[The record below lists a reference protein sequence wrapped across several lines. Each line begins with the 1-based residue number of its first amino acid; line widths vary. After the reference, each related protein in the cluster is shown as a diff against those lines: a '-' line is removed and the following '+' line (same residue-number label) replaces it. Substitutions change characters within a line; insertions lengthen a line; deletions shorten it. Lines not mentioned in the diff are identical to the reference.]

1 MTVALRADE
10 GQGADPGCLTGETPL
25 RTLAWRRRSGAQ
37 PSGWTTSWGPTQF
50 RSEKHKEEAKLPPA
64 VLADAEGIAA
74 GKEFT
79 TSEAVELALDR
90 WPRSNP
96 MLPVRSAS
104 QR

>member
-1 MTVALRADE
+1 MDVRRYLLVLDMDLLAVDE
-10 GQGADPGCLTGETPL
+10 RCEL
-25 RTLAWRRRSGAQ
+25 
-37 PSGWTTSWGPTQF
+37 GPTKF

-90 WPRSNP
+90 WPRSKP
-96 MLPVRSAS
+96 EHRYSSPKLPPGPIRPITSS
-104 QR
+104 QPQSRKTTT